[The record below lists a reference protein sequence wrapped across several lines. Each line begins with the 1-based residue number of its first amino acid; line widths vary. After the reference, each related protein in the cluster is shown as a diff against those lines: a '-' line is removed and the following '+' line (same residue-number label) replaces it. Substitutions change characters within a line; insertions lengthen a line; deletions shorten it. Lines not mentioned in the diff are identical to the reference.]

1 MLADEYGALKIP
13 EDVVKLVRLEQELRK
28 KKMTLDL
35 IGLIPIETQYAY
47 AITPIDVIPFA
58 NTGGDGIHFGF
69 LTDFGR
75 VSNLAE
81 APIICVTPT
90 DDPPIRLRA
99 RSLDEFLQMATS
111 VPHVELLERFWPGT
125 DEEKITN
132 EMEEFR
138 TDEFDRVRE
147 PIRSR
152 LRETFQKEA
161 VDVASCIRQALDERQ
176 QAIALPTLDGLGVVA
191 YQDEVA
197 EKRYTFNPNRSQDE
211 QELASMRAF
220 LEGANVT
227 EKLAFVRDASY
238 WYILAPDYD
247 DKILQLIREILHTL
261 QLEDERKRLEFR
273 NN

>member
-13 EDVVKLVRLEQELRK
+13 EDVVKLVRLEKELRK

-35 IGLIPIETQYAY
+35 IGFIPIETQYAY

-58 NTGGDGIHFGF
+58 NTGGNGIHFGF

-75 VSNLAE
+75 ISNLAE
-81 APIICVTPT
+81 APIVCVTPT
-90 DDPPIRLRA
+90 DDPPIRLMA

-111 VPHVELLERFWPGT
+111 VPHLELLERCWPGV
-125 DEEKITN
+125 DKEKLTN
-132 EMEEFR
+132 EMEEFLS
-138 TDEFDRVRE
+138 DEFDRVRE

-152 LRETFQKEA
+152 LRETFHKEA
-161 VDVASCIRQALDERQ
+161 VDVASCIRQAMDERQ

-197 EKRYTFNPNRSQDE
+197 EKRYMFNPNRSQDE

-238 WYILAPDYD
+238 WYIVAQDYD
-247 DKILQLIREILHTL
+247 DKILQLISEILHSL
-261 QLEDERKRLEFR
+261 QLEDEIKRLEFR

>member
-1 MLADEYGALKIP
+1 MLREEYGSLKIP
-13 EDVVKLVRLEQELRK
+13 EEVLQHVRLEAELQK
-28 KKMTLDL
+28 KELTLDL
-35 IGLIPIETQYAY
+35 IGFIPIETQYAY

-75 VSNLAE
+75 ISNLAE
-81 APIICVTPT
+81 APIVCVTPT
-90 DDPPIRLRA
+90 DDPPIRLMA
-99 RSLDEFLQMATS
+99 RSLDEFLQMATA
-111 VPHVELLERFWPGT
+111 VPHVELLESCWPGD

-132 EMEEFR
+132 EIKEFLS
-138 TDEFDRVRE
+138 DEFDRVRE

-152 LRETFQKEA
+152 LRETFHKEF
-161 VDVASCIRQALDERQ
+161 VDVGTCIRQALEERQ

-197 EKRYTFNPNRSQDE
+197 EKRYMFNHNRSQDE

-220 LEGANVT
+220 LEDANTT

-238 WYILAPDYD
+238 WYIIAPDYD
-247 DKILQLIREILHTL
+247 DKILQLISDILQSL
-261 QLEDERKRLEFR
+261 QLEDELKRLNFR